1 MSRMVWKLKI
11 RNMAYEIM
19 NKYGPKKR
27 REIGDQIV
35 DDLLAPYDVPED
47 VKNVL
52 KNLDNLG
59 WQLQGLIADQMVSN
73 DSNCLDA
80 NEGMVAPAGTYFVL
94 RGAA

>member
-27 REIGDQIV
+27 REIGDRIV

-59 WQLQGLIADQMVSN
+59 WQLQGLIEDQMVSN

-80 NEGMVAPAGTYFVL
+80 NEGMTAPAGTYFVL